1 MLRVSRP
8 LEEAGVEVI
17 HGSDT
22 GVVWPETIQQADAIL
37 IQREFP
43 EHAGNGYERIVQQAR
58 EASKP
63 IIYEIDDLLLDIP
76 PDHPDY
82 ASHSYT
88 AALIPMLC
96 AILEA
101 DLVTT
106 SSQPLQAY
114 YQILNPNTLLLPNYL
129 DDAIWQP
136 REISLQSPS
145 PPKID
150 STRAETTPVVVG
162 YMGSNT
168 HQPDLELISPVL
180 ENLLGE
186 YAEKIILK
194 FWGVTPPERLRQRSN
209 VLWTPLEI
217 NNYRQFAQYFSQQEC
232 DIFIAPL
239 VENSFNACKSPIKF
253 FEYSI
258 LGIPGVYS
266 RVSPYQAVVHNG
278 SNGFLAGDL
287 AEWQAALTTM
297 IENSEL
303 RFQIG
308 QAAQNTVLKHWL
320 LSNHA
325 EEWSKA
331 YQLSIERSHAG
342 VIKTTNDERLAIVMR
357 VAVRVQSWLEI
368 LRQNQANQKPAD
380 DSQATALDARA
391 LQIAQDELARVQ
403 QHMNEIHQSETWRL
417 INAMNRLKRL
427 LYPTGSSRERALQN
441 LAHRFSRSRLHPP
454 E

>member
-1 MLRVSRP
+1 
-8 LEEAGVEVI
+8 
-17 HGSDT
+17 
-22 GVVWPETIQQADAIL
+22 
-37 IQREFP
+37 
-43 EHAGNGYERIVQQAR
+43 
-58 EASKP
+58 
-63 IIYEIDDLLLDIP
+63 
-76 PDHPDY
+76 
-82 ASHSYT
+82 
-88 AALIPMLC
+88 
-96 AILEA
+96 
-101 DLVTT
+101 
-106 SSQPLQAY
+106 
-114 YQILNPNTLLLPNYL
+114 
-129 DDAIWQP
+129 
-136 REISLQSPS
+136 
-145 PPKID
+145 
-150 STRAETTPVVVG
+150 
-162 YMGSNT
+162 
-168 HQPDLELISPVL
+168 LELISPVL
-180 ENLLGE
+180 ENLLEE

-194 FWGVTPPERLRQRSN
+194 FWGVSPPERLRQRAN

-258 LGIPGVYS
+258 LGIPGIYS
-266 RVSPYQAVVHNG
+266 RVSPYQAVVQNG

-297 IENSEL
+297 LENSEL

-308 QAAQNTVLKHWL
+308 QAAQNTVLQHWL

-331 YQLSIERSHAG
+331 YQLSIEKSHAG
-342 VIKTTNDERLAIVMR
+342 VIKTTNDERLAVVMR

-380 DSQATALDARA
+380 DSQATTLDARA
-391 LQIAQDELARVQ
+391 LQTTQEELARVQ
-403 QHMNEIHQSETWRL
+403 QQMNEIRQSETWRL